1 MTTEPTPAAAP
12 AANAEQTPAQVATN
26 TTPQPQAGEGSESI
40 SLEEA
45 KKLRS
50 EAQSLRKRMKAYE
63 DAEKAAQEAALSEAE
78 KSAKRAQEAEAR
90 IKQYQDQLV
99 TAQVKLAAQEKGII
113 DPELAALA
121 VQKTLELDDDGMPTN
136 LDEALDALIK
146 NKPYLV
152 PASSVPEQPAT
163 PAQPGQAPALP
174 AMNPGRNVITQ
185 QSPLPQ
191 GKPIGFHDIEW
202 KR

>member
-26 TTPQPQAGEGSESI
+26 TTPQPQAGEGSKSI

-152 PASSVPEQPAT
+152 PASSVARAASYTRSAWTSASIARDESRSQCDHAAEPASS
-163 PAQPGQAPALP
+163 
-174 AMNPGRNVITQ
+174 R
-185 QSPLPQ
+185 
-191 GKPIGFHDIEW
+191 
-202 KR
+202 